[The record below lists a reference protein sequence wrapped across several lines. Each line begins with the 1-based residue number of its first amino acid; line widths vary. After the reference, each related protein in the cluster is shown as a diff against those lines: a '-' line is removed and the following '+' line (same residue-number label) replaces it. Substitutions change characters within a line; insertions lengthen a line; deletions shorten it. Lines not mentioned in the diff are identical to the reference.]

1 MKTPFRW
8 KRIVVIALILTS
20 IPVLL
25 CLGLVAFG
33 PGLAHSIHQST
44 WKNDPATAAGIAH
57 SLTEYTLPAG
67 YQETSYSQ
75 VMDAS
80 QVILTP
86 ADNSDGMTILLMQES
101 MAMNDREIVIEMED
115 AWAKE
120 VGVHT
125 YTTSRTSVETV
136 TIGGQEAIL
145 SYRAGKDETGQPA
158 RQLVTVFYGKT
169 GWTVLVIVSPLAS
182 WNQVLVD
189 EFLRSLN

>member
-8 KRIVVIALILTS
+8 KRIVVIALILTG

-44 WKNDPATAAGIAH
+44 WKSDPAKAAEIAH
-57 SLTEYTLPAG
+57 SLIGYSLPAG
-67 YQETSYSQ
+67 YQETSYSK

-80 QVILTP
+80 QVILAP
-86 ADNSDGMTILLMQES
+86 ADSSDGMTILLMQES
-101 MAMNDREIVIEMED
+101 MAMNDREIVTEMED

-120 VGVHT
+120 VGAHT
-125 YTTSRTSVETV
+125 YTTSRTGTETV
-136 TIGGQEAIL
+136 TIDRQETTV
-145 SYRAGKDETGQPA
+145 SYRAGTDETGQPV